1 MMKLWIM
8 NLWWKRGEEE
18 KEGSTKMRGN
28 GADWVSLSLWGRE
41 REPKRAF
48 GGELAAAMSSG
59 AMRFVLMARGT
70 LRRWKDV
77 KDMFLYVEIG
87 DNAVLA
93 GRSSNWKESEF
104 LFG

>member
-8 NLWWKRGEEE
+8 NLWWKGGEEE

-28 GADWVSLSLWGRE
+28 GADWVSLSERGE
-41 REPKRAF
+41 REPKREF

-59 AMRFVLMARGT
+59 AMRLVLMARGT

-77 KDMFLYVEIG
+77 KDMFLYVEIV

-93 GRSSNWKESEF
+93 ERSSNWKESEF